1 MKKIFLTGFLALTLL
16 ILLAY
21 SCLFVVDQRQ
31 FALVYGGNKVQ
42 KIIAQPGLQIKLPW
56 PLQTVKNIDKRVF
69 TSDGDASAPV
79 PTADRQAVLFDWYV
93 RWRITDPAQYLA
105 QVGETERA
113 GKAKLDQAV
122 RTALQTQ
129 TAALTAKEVFS
140 TQRQTLAQQIKQ
152 QVQAA
157 TQGAQPWGMEVLDVR
172 LTRVDVD
179 AAATEAIYTRMR
191 AQGQSMAAE
200 LRGQGQSEV
209 EKIRAQAEQ
218 QRDATLTQA
227 RMDAEK
233 IKGEGDAQ
241 ASRIYAENHAK
252 NPQFAHFLRT
262 LEVYKRSFNQKTDVL
277 VIDPANNDFF
287 KSIKQGATDTAKP
300 PALPAKP

>member
-1 MKKIFLTGFLALTLL
+1 MKKIFLAGFLVLTLL

-31 FALVYGGNKVQ
+31 FALVYGGEKVQ

-69 TSDGDASAPV
+69 TSTGDVSAPA
-79 PTADRQAVLFDWYV
+79 PTADMQAVLFDWYV
-93 RWRITDPAQYLA
+93 RWRITDPAHYLA
-105 QVGETERA
+105 QVGATERA

-129 TAALTAKEVFS
+129 AATLTAKEVFAA
-140 TQRQTLAQQIKQ
+140 QRQTLVQQVKQ

-157 TQGAQPWGMEVLDVR
+157 TQGAQPWGVEVLDVR

-200 LRGQGQSEV
+200 LRSQGHSEA
-209 EKIRAQAEQ
+209 ETIRTQAEQ
-218 QRDATLTQA
+218 QRDAMLTQSH
-227 RMDAEK
+227 MEAEK
-233 IKGEGDAQ
+233 TKGEGDAQ
-241 ASRIYAENHAK
+241 ASRIYAESHAK

-287 KSIKQGATDTAKP
+287 KSLRQGTTDAAKT
-300 PALPAKP
+300 PASPAKP